1 MEELCFELPQL
12 QSSDQD
18 NTGETSKM
26 PMATD
31 IDRDGFSRKQSC
43 LHQTQNLLGGDDRLL
58 TIIILG
64 MIILAKIIK

>member
-31 IDRDGFSRKQSC
+31 IDRDGFSRKQNC
-43 LHQTQNLLGGDDRLL
+43 LHQTQDLLGGGVSKHFIRSTEFDENLSQ
-58 TIIILG
+58 
-64 MIILAKIIK
+64 